1 MDVEGVGDGV
11 AHSDGSREVV
21 GKDEGVIPFHK
32 GVGTGSGALVV
43 AVLGI
48 VVVEFVDADRYVLR
62 RVEGGVEVRVHG
74 RSGV

>member
-1 MDVEGVGDGV
+1 
-11 AHSDGSREVV
+11 
-21 GKDEGVIPFHK
+21 
-32 GVGTGSGALVV
+32 
-43 AVLGI
+43 LGI